1 MRGAH
6 KVSDAATPTNP
17 HSSLNTYHS
26 QLNPMLKKTRLF
38 FSITLFAL
46 ITLFFLDFAGWL
58 PTHFHIVEMIQFI
71 PALLALNWAII
82 IALLLLTFIF
92 GRVYCSSICP
102 LGVYQDIV
110 TRIRK
115 WTSGKKHKKRY
126 KFSPALNIVRW
137 SFLGATLLAFLFGFS
152 FLVGLLDPY
161 SAFGR
166 MTVHLFKPAYQ
177 AGNNLLAALLTP
189 TGNHS
194 FYKVGVYLLSL
205 SSTIIALITMVV
217 ISIMAWRNGRIYCNT
232 VCPVG
237 TMLGF
242 VSKYSLFQIRFNSDN
257 CTLCG
262 RCSRDCKAN
271 CIDFKNMKVDTSRC
285 INCYNCID
293 ACKESSL
300 KYRLPNTHHSS
311 LITHH
316 SSLKTNNSQL
326 STLNSQ
332 LNNRRQ
338 FLTTL
343 VLTTL
348 AAGKLMADKTLRL
361 GPKKQVG
368 RQQPIMPP
376 GALNFDKFSQKCTSC
391 HLCVTK
397 CPSEVIKPAFL
408 EYGIGG
414 MMQPMMYFDRQFC
427 NYDCTICSEVCPTGA
442 LTHLTQEAKH
452 HTQMGVVQ
460 LYLEN
465 CIVYTDQTSCGAC
478 SEHCPTQAV
487 SMIPYKDSLTIPT
500 INREI
505 CVGCGGCEFICPAK
519 PWKAIFVEG
528 ISEHKAITI
537 VKEKV
542 EEVEVEGFGF

>member
-1 MRGAH
+1 
-6 KVSDAATPTNP
+6 
-17 HSSLNTYHS
+17 
-26 QLNPMLKKTRLF
+26 MLKKTRIF

-46 ITLFFLDFAGWL
+46 ITLFFFDFAGWL
-58 PTHFHIVEMIQFI
+58 PTHFHVVEMIQFI
-71 PALLALNWAII
+71 PALLALNWVII

-102 LGVYQDIV
+102 MGVYQDIV
-110 TRIRK
+110 SWIRK
-115 WTSGKKHKKRY
+115 RTSGKKHKKRY
-126 KFSPALNIVRW
+126 KYRPALNILRW
-137 SFLGATLLAFLFGFS
+137 SFLGVTLLAFLFGFS

-166 MTVHLFKPAYQ
+166 MTVHLFKPAYL
-177 AGNNLLAALLTP
+177 AGNNLLTTLLTP
-189 TGNHS
+189 LGNHS
-194 FYKVGVYLLSL
+194 FYKIGVYLLSL

-293 ACKESSL
+293 ACKESGL
-300 KYRLPNTHHSS
+300 KYRLPDSFYKSKTISDVINDEYIHNSS
-311 LITHH
+311 TSILDAINGAPIHN
-316 SSLKTNNSQL
+316 SKLKTP
-326 STLNSQ
+326 
-332 LNNRRQ
+332 RRQ

-348 AAGKLMADKTLRL
+348 AAGKLMADKTLHL
-361 GPKKQVG
+361 GPRKQVG

-442 LTHLTQEAKH
+442 LTHLTQEAKR

-487 SMIPYKDSLTIPT
+487 SMIPYKGSLTIPT
-500 INREI
+500 INQEI

-528 ISEHKAITI
+528 ITEHKTI
-537 VKEKV
+537 IIKQEKA
-542 EEVEVEGFGF
+542 EEVEVDGFGF